1 MKIHYDI
8 QGKYK
13 ILIGLDDLIK
23 KINEPTTLKPEVT
36 ADLVILS
43 AKGLLE
49 DWGAGRMDYHGPE
62 KFILTELTKK
72 IINLVL
78 D

>member
-1 MKIHYDI
+1 MSLRQINILKIHYDI

-49 DWGAGRMDYHGPE
+49 D
-62 KFILTELTKK
+62 
-72 IINLVL
+72 
-78 D
+78 